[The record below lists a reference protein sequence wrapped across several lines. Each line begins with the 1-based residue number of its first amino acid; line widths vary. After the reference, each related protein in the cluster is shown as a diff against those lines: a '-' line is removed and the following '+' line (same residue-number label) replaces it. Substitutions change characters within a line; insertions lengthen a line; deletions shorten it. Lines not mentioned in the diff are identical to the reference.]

1 MDNSSKNWIISWI
14 VYGIFWRKRLRFF
27 PYIFKKILL
36 EKKIIK
42 QLNDLRLNAVLPKTT
57 L

>member
-27 PYIFKKILL
+27 PYIF
-36 EKKIIK
+36 
-42 QLNDLRLNAVLPKTT
+42 
-57 L
+57 